1 MSEEQANAWCAVVDR
16 IKNHSPAVFHPHMS
30 GLACILKW
38 IDDHAVNPMETATF
52 LVNTNKELQE
62 ERNRLKEEK
71 RELQRV
77 VGIKEAALDGLRSE
91 RDRIRRVLELRDIRI
106 ETLAQELGKVS
117 SNRDRYREELGNLL
131 SAIDQWKIKSGLY

>member
-1 MSEEQANAWCAVVDR
+1 
-16 IKNHSPAVFHPHMS
+16 MS

-38 IDDHAVNPMETATF
+38 IDEHAVNPMETATF

-106 ETLAQELGKVS
+106 ETLAEDVRAARQD
-117 SNRDRYREELGNLL
+117 RDKLREELGNLL